1 LNSKGAI
8 LYRSGTYWKLNYQDN
23 TGGWCWSQNGGDDLV
38 PPLGRWC
45 AKLCSGDPS
54 QCTPTYPILTK
65 GALEELDADGELGDG
80 KTPTLQMRVCHKEF
94 GVGTLIGWRQ
104 LRGGHLRIGDTSG
117 GLASNG
123 CARVQFDGPKGRWNL
138 MLTEL
143 TESALPSAARPFS
156 VGDKVTVTAD
166 YRNIEDAEDGPL
178 KPGMYGVIVKDDESS
193 KPFEV
198 QCGERSWWYVAKA
211 LQKADETIV
220 SSKPANE
227 TKSNATIVSG
237 EPASDQVS

>member
-1 LNSKGAI
+1 
-8 LYRSGTYWKLNYQDN
+8 
-23 TGGWCWSQNGGDDLV
+23 
-38 PPLGRWC
+38 
-45 AKLCSGDPS
+45 
-54 QCTPTYPILTK
+54 
-65 GALEELDADGELGDG
+65 
-80 KTPTLQMRVCHKEF
+80 
-94 GVGTLIGWRQ
+94 
-104 LRGGHLRIGDTSG
+104 
-117 GLASNG
+117 
-123 CARVQFDGPKGRWNL
+123 

-143 TESALPSAARPFS
+143 TTARPFS

-178 KPGMYGVIVKDDESS
+178 KPGMCGVVVKDDESS

-237 EPASDQVS
+237 EPAGDQVSLSLLRHFRRRRCQDQGISGLGKCRVWTH